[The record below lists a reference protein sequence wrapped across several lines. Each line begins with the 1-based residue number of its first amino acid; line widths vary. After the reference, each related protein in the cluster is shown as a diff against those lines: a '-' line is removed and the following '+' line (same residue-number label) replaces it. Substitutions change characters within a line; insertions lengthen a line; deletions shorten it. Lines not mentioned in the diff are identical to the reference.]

1 MTVETLLQQVINAL
15 SLGSLYALLALGLSM
30 VYGVLKLMNFAHG
43 ELVTITAYTM
53 WFLASRG
60 VSFPI
65 VAVAGIA
72 AATVVALLTELI
84 AFRQLR
90 KASFATVLIASF
102 AVSVIIQNLIRQF
115 ISPRPRGIRVP
126 AVFDAVLRFGF
137 FHIGA
142 LSLITLATSLIV
154 MALLVAFL
162 RRTRWGMALRA
173 AAADFEVARL
183 VGVQA
188 NRIISLAFATAG
200 FLAGIGGVLW
210 VCRIGGMTP
219 SMGLTPV
226 IKSFVANVIGGLG
239 SFQGAVL
246 GGYLLAFLDIF
257 LQVFLPAPARPFID
271 AFSLAVVVIILYFRP
286 EGLMRKRSEA

>member
-65 VAVAGIA
+65 VVVAGIA

-142 LSLITLATSLIV
+142 LSLITLAISLIV
-154 MALLVAFL
+154 MALLAAFL
-162 RRTRWGMALRA
+162 RRTRWGIALRA

-183 VGVQA
+183 VGVRA

-246 GGYLLAFLDIF
+246 GGYILAFLDIF
-257 LQVFLPAPARPFID
+257 LQVFLPAAARPFID